1 MRQQFPFHSLY
12 DLESSL
18 NFINYTSYYIYV
30 EHKPFYEN
38 TTANQFGKL
47 NIPLALTFDDVLL
60 LPNHSTISSR
70 KNCDTTTLLTRK
82 IPLSIP
88 IVSSNMDTVTEAEM
102 AISMAREGGIGI
114 IHRFMTIEDQVKQ
127 VNSVKRSES
136 ILIENPYSLP
146 QTSQLQDVWQLQK
159 EKSVSSILV
168 VENGKKLVGIL
179 TARDL
184 LFEEDPNTEISEL
197 MTKDVIT
204 ALPDIDL
211 SEAKEILHKNRIE
224 KLPLVDS
231 EGILKGLITSKDL
244 TKTKLWPNATKDG
257 KGRLRVG
264 AAIGVKNEFL
274 ERANQLVKAECDVI
288 VVDVAHGHSDLV
300 INTIKSLRKEFGDDV
315 QLIAGN
321 VATAEGTSE
330 LISHGVDA
338 VKVGVGPGSI
348 CITRIVAGSG
358 VPQLTAINESFLA
371 AKEEKIPLIGDG
383 GIRTSGDI
391 AKAIAAGASTV
402 MLGNLLAGTTES
414 PGVPVTRN
422 GRRVKIIRGMA
433 SLGASLGRDKR
444 VNGSVDDEFS
454 SIIPEG
460 VEAIVPFRGA
470 TKEILQQLVGG
481 LQSGM
486 SYVGATTIPEMWRL
500 ARFTRI
506 TQAGKLESKSH
517 DVEKV

>member
-1 MRQQFPFHSLY
+1 M
-12 DLESSL
+12 
-18 NFINYTSYYIYV
+18 
-30 EHKPFYEN
+30 EHKPFFEN
-38 TTANQFGKL
+38 TSTTDFRKL
-47 NIPLALTFDDVLL
+47 DLPLALTFDDVLL
-60 LPNHSTISSR
+60 VPNHSPVSSR
-70 KNCDTTTLLTRK
+70 KNCNTTTLLTRK

-88 IVSSNMDTVTEAEM
+88 IISSNMDTVTETAM

-114 IHRFMTIEDQVKQ
+114 IHRFMTIEEQVKQ

-136 ILIENPYSLP
+136 ILIENPYTLP
-146 QTSQLQDVWQLQK
+146 KTAQLQDVWQLQK
-159 EKSVSSILV
+159 EKSISSILV
-168 VENGKKLVGIL
+168 VENNRKLVGIL

-197 MTKDVIT
+197 MTKDLII
-204 ALPDIDL
+204 ASPNIEL
-211 SEAKEILHKNRIE
+211 SEAKELLHKNRIE
-224 KLPLVDS
+224 KLPLVDT
-231 EGILKGLITSKDL
+231 EGHLKGLITSKDL
-244 TKTKLWPNATKDG
+244 TKAKLWPNATKDE

-274 ERANQLVKAECDVI
+274 ERANQLFNAECDVI

-300 INTIKSLRKEFGDDV
+300 IHTIKSLRKEFGDDV

-321 VATAEGTSE
+321 VATADGTSE
-330 LISHGVDA
+330 LISQGVDA

-348 CITRIVAGSG
+348 CITRIVAGAG
-358 VPQLTAINESFLA
+358 VPQLTAINDSFIV
-371 AKEEKIPLIGDG
+371 AKDEKIPLVGDG

-391 AKAIAAGASTV
+391 AKAIAVGASTV

-444 VNGSVDDEFS
+444 TTGSVDDEFS
-454 SIIPEG
+454 NIIPEG

-486 SYVGATTIPEMWRL
+486 SYVGATTIPDMWEL
-500 ARFTRI
+500 AKFTRI